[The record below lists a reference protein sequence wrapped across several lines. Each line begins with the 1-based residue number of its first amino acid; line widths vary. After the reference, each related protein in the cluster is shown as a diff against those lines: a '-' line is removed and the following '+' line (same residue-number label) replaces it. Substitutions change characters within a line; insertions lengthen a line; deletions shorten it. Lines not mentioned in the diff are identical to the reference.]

1 MGIPDQSVL
10 QCKCYVLKRL
20 IMPNADSEYIKAAV
34 KEEGNAVICGF
45 IPFPS
50 NVSRQLLL
58 LLERLCS

>member
-1 MGIPDQSVL
+1 
-10 QCKCYVLKRL
+10 
-20 IMPNADSEYIKAAV
+20 MPNADSEYIKAAD
-34 KEEGNAVICGF
+34 KEEDNAVICGF